1 MVPAGSRLA
10 DVGTDHGYLPVYLL
24 QQRRISR
31 AIASDIV
38 DGPLQHARQ
47 TAAEY
52 EVDGIDFRLCP
63 GLDAIAPH
71 EADTVVIAGMG
82 GETIQA
88 ILTAAPWTADGSHLL
103 LLQPMTKVEYL
114 RKWLVDNGYAFTE
127 ERLVWDKDHLYP
139 VFAVRGGTQPP
150 LTAAQQYGG
159 VLLDGDPLY
168 GAYLDERIGK
178 LQKAVE
184 GLQKSSAVESAVKVK
199 KLTELCRILKEK
211 RDAL

>member
-1 MVPAGSRLA
+1 
-10 DVGTDHGYLPVYLL
+10 
-24 QQRRISR
+24 
-31 AIASDIV
+31 
-38 DGPLQHARQ
+38 
-47 TAAEY
+47 
-52 EVDGIDFRLCP
+52 
-63 GLDAIAPH
+63 
-71 EADTVVIAGMG
+71 MG

-88 ILTAAPWTADGSHLL
+88 ILSAAPWTADGSHLL

-184 GLQKSSAVESAVKVK
+184 GLQKSSVVESAVKVK
-199 KLTELCRILKEK
+199 ELTELCRILKEK